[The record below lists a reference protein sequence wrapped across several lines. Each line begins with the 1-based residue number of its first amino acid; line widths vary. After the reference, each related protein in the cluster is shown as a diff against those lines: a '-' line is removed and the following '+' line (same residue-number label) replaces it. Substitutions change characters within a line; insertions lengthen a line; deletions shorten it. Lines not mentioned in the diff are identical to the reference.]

1 MRGAE
6 SRTEA
11 PIQVMHSGHADRQTA
26 QRVMQE
32 LWASN
37 MPGLRRIAIEVRRE
51 TVILRGEVGSFHERQ
66 TAIARTAQV
75 SGVSRVVDMLRVRAE

>member
-6 SRTEA
+6 CRKEA
-11 PIQVMHSGHADRQTA
+11 AVQVMHSGHLDQQTA
-26 QRVMQE
+26 QRVMHD

-37 MPGLRRIAIEVRRE
+37 MPGLRRIVIEVRRE

-75 SGVSRVVDMLRVRAE
+75 SGVSRVVDMLRVRTK